1 MAPHVQKIK
10 LVWYFVMGLGKK
22 SNCVCLSAK
31 VSTQEGPKQCHEGN
45 DRVWQASRHGC
56 RDRTTCLWDCCSPG
70 FGGLNSGYQAHRQ
83 ALDLL
88 SDHTGPVT
96 KTLTHTTPCPSTQE
110 SCKKVAFGTNWNKLE
125 MDQMCGSRQTLKV
138 KTEHLRLFEPLWW
151 LLRKYYGQWLLTL
164 PGGGG
169 Q

>member
-1 MAPHVQKIK
+1 MK
-10 LVWYFVMGLGKK
+10 VMTESGRHHAMGAEIGQP
-22 SNCVCLSAK
+22 VCGIAALPSL
-31 VSTQEGPKQCHEGN
+31 H
-45 DRVWQASRHGC
+45 
-56 RDRTTCLWDCCSPG
+56 G

-138 KTEHLRLFEPLWW
+138 KTEHLRLFEPL
-151 LLRKYYGQWLLTL
+151 
-164 PGGGG
+164 
-169 Q
+169 